1 MMARVFSLSQKNTE
15 NTENA
20 LGSAR
25 EAENLSLELKTAL
38 TQFRYS

>member
-1 MMARVFSLSQKNTE
+1 MMERVFTLSQK

-25 EAENLSLELKTAL
+25 GVENLSLTLKAAL